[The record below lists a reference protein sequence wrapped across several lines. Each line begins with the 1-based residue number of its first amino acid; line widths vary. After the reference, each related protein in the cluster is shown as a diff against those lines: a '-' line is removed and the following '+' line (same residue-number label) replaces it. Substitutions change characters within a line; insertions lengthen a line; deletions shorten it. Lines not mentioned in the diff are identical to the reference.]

1 MDTARAR
8 DAFPATTNMVCYN
21 HAGIAPLPRA
31 ALAAQQAFLED
42 RAAHGSKNY
51 FAWIRAVEETRALAA
66 SLMEAK
72 PGEIAFT
79 GNTSM
84 GLSLVAAGLPWRHGD
99 RVVVSAPDFPSVIYP
114 WLNLARLGVN
124 VDYLER
130 VDGRISL
137 EAAARALDAPTKML
151 VVASVDYA
159 TGAAAD
165 LAGLGALC
173 RERDVLYCLDA
184 VQSLGVLPLNV
195 KQTGAHFAAAGT
207 HKWLCGPMGLG
218 LVYVAEETADLLHTP
233 VAGWKSVIDE
243 ENFSLHFDLKTE
255 AARLEP
261 GTLDVG
267 AIMALGASLTLL
279 LDTGIPVIR
288 QQVFSHIDAL
298 SSELTKRGLAI
309 ASPTDP
315 AERSG
320 IVCFEH
326 PNPEGLFHH
335 CLDHN
340 VALSLRSERL
350 RLSPHFYADQS
361 DIDRFLAVL
370 DDF

>member
-8 DAFPATTNMVCYN
+8 DAFPATKHLVCYN
-21 HAGIAPLPRA
+21 HAGISPLPGA
-31 ALAAQQAFLED
+31 SLAAQQAFLQD
-42 RAAHGSKNY
+42 RAESGSKNY
-51 FAWIRAVEETRALAA
+51 FAWIRAVEETRSLAA
-66 SLMEAK
+66 SLMQAK

-84 GLSLVAAGLPWRHGD
+84 GLSLIAAGLSWKHGD

-114 WLNLARLGVN
+114 WLNLARLGVS

-130 VDGRISL
+130 IDGRVSL
-137 EAAARALDAPTKML
+137 GAAAQALDTPAKML
-151 VVASVDYA
+151 VVSSVDYA
-159 TGAAAD
+159 TGAACD
-165 LAGLGALC
+165 LVGLGALC
-173 RERDVLYCLDA
+173 RERDTLFCLDA

-233 VAGWKSVIDE
+233 VAGWKSVVDE

-261 GTLDVG
+261 GTLDIG
-267 AIMALGASLTLL
+267 AIMALQASLTLL
-279 LDTGIPVIR
+279 LDAGIPAIR
-288 QQVFSHIDAL
+288 EHVFNHIDAL
-298 SSELTKRGLAI
+298 TSELTTRGLAI
-309 ASPTDP
+309 ASPADP

-320 IVCFEH
+320 IVCFDH

-340 VALSLRSERL
+340 VALSLRDEHI
-350 RLSPHFYADQS
+350 RLSPHFYADDS
-361 DIDRFLAVL
+361 DIERFLAVL